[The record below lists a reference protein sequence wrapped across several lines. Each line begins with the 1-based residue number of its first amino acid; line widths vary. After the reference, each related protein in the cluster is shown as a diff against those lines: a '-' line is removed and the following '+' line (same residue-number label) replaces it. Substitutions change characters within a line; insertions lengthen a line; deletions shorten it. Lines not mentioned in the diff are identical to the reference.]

1 MTIPW
6 DMLET
11 PADAPPPAPV
21 TVRAQT
27 LPPRSRFAEH
37 AHDWAQVVY
46 AVSGV
51 LTVTLPGASFVISS
65 EQAAWLPPGTPHRV
79 GSLHG
84 AEFRSLWIALEAT
97 RAMPQE
103 PTVFAVAPLL
113 RALIVE
119 AAQLQGLET
128 DAEYTG
134 RVTGLILD
142 QLRRADPIAAGLP
155 WPQSGPL
162 SRLCE
167 ALYADPADTRSADDW
182 GRMLGMSPRT
192 LTRRF
197 EAEVGLSLR
206 SWRRR
211 MRLFKAVEMLG
222 GGLDV
227 TQTAL
232 DLGYGSPSAFI
243 YAFRTG
249 MGVSPQAYMNGVGAR
264 RAP

>member
-1 MTIPW
+1 MTTPW
-6 DMLET
+6 DTLET
-11 PADAPPPAPV
+11 PADAPPPAPI

-27 LPPRSRFAEH
+27 LPPRSHFAEH

-51 LTVTLPGASFVISS
+51 LTVALRGASFVISP
-65 EQAAWLPPGTPHRV
+65 EQAVWLPPCAPHRV

-84 AEFRSLWIALEAT
+84 AEFRSLWIAIEAAQ
-97 RAMPQE
+97 AMPRE
-103 PTVFAVAPLL
+103 STVFGVAPLL

-119 AAQLQGLET
+119 AAQLQASEANDDGYR
-128 DAEYTG
+128 D
-134 RVTGLILD
+134 RVTDLILD
-142 QLRRADPIAAGLP
+142 QLRRADAIEAGLP

-167 ALYADPADTRSADDW
+167 ALYADPADSRSADDW
-182 GRMLGMSPRT
+182 GRALAMSPRT

-197 EAEVGLSLR
+197 EAELGISLR

-249 MGVSPQAYMNGVGAR
+249 MGASPQAWR
-264 RAP
+264 RR

>member
-1 MTIPW
+1 MTMPW
-6 DMLET
+6 DTLKT
-11 PADAPPPAPV
+11 PADASPPAPI
-21 TVRAQT
+21 TVRVQT

-51 LTVTLPGASFVISS
+51 LTVALRGASFVISS
-65 EQAAWLPPGTPHRV
+65 EQAVWLPPEAQHRV

-84 AEFRSLWIALEAT
+84 AEFRSLWIAAEAIH
-97 RAMPQE
+97 AMPQE
-103 PTVFAVAPLL
+103 PAVFGVAPLL
-113 RALIVE
+113 RALIIE
-119 AAQLQGLET
+119 AAQLQGQET
-128 DAEYTG
+128 DARYTA
-134 RVTGLILD
+134 RVTALILD
-142 QLRRADPIAAGLP
+142 QLQRAAPIATALP
-155 WPQSGPL
+155 WPQSGL
-162 SRLCE
+162 LGRLCE
-167 ALYADPADTRSADDW
+167 TLYAAPADPRSAEDW
-182 GRMLGMSPRT
+182 GRALGMSPRT

-197 EAEVGLSLR
+197 EAEVGISLR

-249 MGVSPQAYMNGVGAR
+249 MGASPLAYMKGVGAMP
-264 RAP
+264 AP